1 MAEISTIAR
10 PYAVAAYKLGSEQKA
25 LGKWSEMLGF
35 AAAVANDAQIKAYIQ
50 DPKVVS
56 SELQATFLKVCG
68 DNLNENG
75 QNLIKVLVEYGR
87 LSILPEIY
95 SAFEALK
102 AQDEGTL
109 DAEIIAAA
117 KISAADTKDLVKRL
131 EAKFGKKIEATVS
144 VDPEII
150 GGFKIIVGDTV
161 IDASVKGQLQ
171 NLAYSLT
178 A

>member
-10 PYAVAAYKLGSEQKA
+10 PYAVAAYKLGREQKA
-25 LGKWSEMLGF
+25 LAKWSEMLGF
-35 AAAVANDAQIKAYIQ
+35 AAAVASDAQIKAYIE
-50 DPKVVS
+50 DPKVIS
-56 SELQATFLKVCG
+56 TQLEATFLIVCG
-68 DNLNENG
+68 DKLNENG

-87 LSILPEIY
+87 LSILPEIHN
-95 SAFEALK
+95 AFEALK

-109 DAEIIAAA
+109 DAIIVSAA
-117 KISAADTKDLVKRL
+117 KLSVTETKDLVKRL
-131 EAKFGKKIEATVS
+131 ETKFGKKIEAILS

-150 GGFKIIVGDTV
+150 GGIKIIVGDTV

>member
-10 PYAVAAYKLGSEQKA
+10 PYAVAAFKLAKEQNA
-25 LGKWSEMLGF
+25 LAKWSEMLGF
-35 AAAVANDAQIKAYIQ
+35 ATAVVNDPQMNAYIQ

-56 SELQATFLKVCG
+56 SDLEASFLKVAG

-75 QNLIKVLVEYGR
+75 KNLIKVLVEYGR
-87 LSILPEIY
+87 LSILPEITF
-95 SAFEALK
+95 AFEELK
-102 AQDEGTL
+102 ALDEGTL
-109 DAEIIAAA
+109 EAQIIAAA
-117 KISAADTKDLVKRL
+117 QPSPAEVQDLVKRL
-131 EAKFGKKIEATVS
+131 EAKFGKKIEASVS

-150 GGFKIIVGDTV
+150 GGIKIIVGDTV

-171 NLAYSLT
+171 NLSYTLT

>member
-10 PYAVAAYKLGSEQKA
+10 PYAVAAFKLAKEQKA
-25 LGKWSEMLGF
+25 LAKWSEMLGF
-35 AAAVANDAQIKAYIQ
+35 ATAIANDVQMKAYIQ

-56 SELQATFLKVCG
+56 SDLEAAFLKVCG
-68 DNLNENG
+68 DKLNENG

-87 LSILPEIY
+87 LSILPAIT
-95 SAFEALK
+95 SAFEELK
-102 AQDEGTL
+102 ALDEGTL
-109 DAEIIAAA
+109 EAQIIAAA
-117 KISAADTKDLVKRL
+117 KPSAAETKDLVKRL
-131 EAKFGKKIEATVS
+131 EAKFGKKIEASVS

-150 GGFKIIVGDTV
+150 GGIKIIVGDTV

-171 NLAYSLT
+171 NLAYTLT

>member
-10 PYAVAAYKLGSEQKA
+10 PYAVAAYKLGREQKA

-56 SELQATFLKVCG
+56 SDLQTTFLKVCG
-68 DNLNENG
+68 DQLNENG
-75 QNLIKVLVEYGR
+75 QNLVKVLVEYGR
-87 LSILPEIY
+87 LSILPEIS

-117 KISAADTKDLVKRL
+117 KPSAAEVKDLVKRL
-131 EAKFGKKIEATVS
+131 EAKFGKKIEASVS
-144 VDPEII
+144 VDPELI
-150 GGFKIIVGDTV
+150 GGIKIIVGDTV

-171 NLAYSLT
+171 NLAYTLT

>member
-10 PYAVAAYKLGSEQKA
+10 PYAVAAFKLAKEQNA
-25 LGKWSEMLGF
+25 LAKWSEMLGF
-35 AAAVANDAQIKAYIQ
+35 ATAVVNDSQMSAYIQ

-56 SELQATFLKVCG
+56 SDLEASFLKVAG

-75 QNLIKVLVEYGR
+75 KNLIKVLVEYGR
-87 LSILPEIY
+87 LSILPEITF
-95 SAFEALK
+95 AFEELK
-102 AQDEGTL
+102 ALDEGTL
-109 DAEIIAAA
+109 DAHIIAA
-117 KISAADTKDLVKRL
+117 SQPSPSEVQDLVKRL
-131 EAKFGKKIEATVS
+131 ETKFGKKIEANVS

-150 GGFKIIVGDTV
+150 GGIKIIVGDTV

-171 NLAYSLT
+171 NLSYTLT

>member
-10 PYAVAAYKLGSEQKA
+10 PYAVAAFKLAKEQNA
-25 LGKWSEMLGF
+25 LAKWSEMLGF
-35 AAAVANDAQIKAYIQ
+35 ASAVVNDAQMNAYIQ

-56 SELQATFLKVCG
+56 SDLEAAFLKVSG
-68 DNLNENG
+68 DKLNENG

-87 LSILPEIY
+87 LSILPAITQ
-95 SAFEALK
+95 AFEALK
-102 AQDEGTL
+102 ALDEGTL
-109 DAEIIAAA
+109 EAQIIAAV
-117 KISAADTKDLVKRL
+117 KPSAAEVKDLVTRL
-131 EAKFGKKIEATVS
+131 EAKFGKKIEASVS

-150 GGFKIIVGDTV
+150 GGIKIIVGDTV

-171 NLAYSLT
+171 NLAYTLT